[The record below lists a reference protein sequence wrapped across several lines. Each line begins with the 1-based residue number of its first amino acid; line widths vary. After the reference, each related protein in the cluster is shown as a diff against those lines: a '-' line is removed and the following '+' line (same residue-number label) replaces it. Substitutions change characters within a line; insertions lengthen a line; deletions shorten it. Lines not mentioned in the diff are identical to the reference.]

1 MNGREGQ
8 RKGSVWISFENTAEL
23 GEYMVA
29 GLELCGFNELTK
41 TNKKYNMNSP
51 IKMLDNNGCGV
62 YY

>member
-1 MNGREGQ
+1 
-8 RKGSVWISFENTAEL
+8 
-23 GEYMVA
+23 MVA
-29 GLELCGFNELTK
+29 GLELCGFNELIK